1 LLAILAD
8 LVEWSKH
15 GPPGKGIPGA
25 ELFCPGGCE
34 SARDLKG
41 EPGAPKAWHEDIKYN
56 PDTLASLTA

>member
-1 LLAILAD
+1 LSGLSTALRGRG
-8 LVEWSKH
+8 SR
-15 GPPGKGIPGA
+15 GA